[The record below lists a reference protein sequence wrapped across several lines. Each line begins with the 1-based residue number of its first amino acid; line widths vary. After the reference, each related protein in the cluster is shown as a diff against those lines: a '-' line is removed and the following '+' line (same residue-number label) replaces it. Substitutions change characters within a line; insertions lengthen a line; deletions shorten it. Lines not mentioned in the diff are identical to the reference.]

1 MPQGQPPRLAKSID
15 ALSGDVVFTLRVPAP
30 RAQTLEAILRQLL
43 ALAQP
48 SEEAGAA
55 AAPDAPEAAAWHYA
69 QQMGY
74 PYPCGMPAPGYPPY
88 PGFPPPY
95 GYVGYPPV
103 GYPAN
108 PAASP
113 QEPRPAPGQPA
124 MSYSESALRGSCA
137 SAAAAVAEPALSPEP
152 GKRLRRLRRSRGLT
166 QKALSEMIQT
176 TQSRISEFEAG
187 VRAIPLSCAEVL
199 AQLFGVSA
207 DEFLDE

>member
-15 ALSGDVVFTLRVPAP
+15 ALSGDVVFTLRVPAS
-30 RAQTLEAILRQLL
+30 RAQTLETILRQLL
-43 ALAQP
+43 MLAQP
-48 SEEAGAA
+48 LDEAAE
-55 AAPDAPEAAAWHYA
+55 DAPEAAAWRYA

-88 PGFPPPY
+88 PGYPPPY
-95 GYVGYPPV
+95 GYGGYPPV
-103 GYPAN
+103 GYPN
-108 PAASP
+108 PPAAP
-113 QEPRPAPGQPA
+113 QEPKPSAPH
-124 MSYSESALRGSCA
+124 SESALRGP
-137 SAAAAVAEPALSPEP
+137 SAAAAEPALSPEP

-199 AQLFGVSA
+199 AQFFGVSP